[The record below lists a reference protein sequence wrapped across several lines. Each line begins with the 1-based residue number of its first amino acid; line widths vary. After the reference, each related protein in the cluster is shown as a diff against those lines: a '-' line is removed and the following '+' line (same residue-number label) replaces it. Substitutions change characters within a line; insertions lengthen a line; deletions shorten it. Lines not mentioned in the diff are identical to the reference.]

1 MCSVTRQ
8 PYQMDVLSGMWCEM
22 VKKKKKDV
30 RRKKKRSGRSGG
42 TSRHLTI
49 YESTGS
55 AKGGR

>member
-1 MCSVTRQ
+1 
-8 PYQMDVLSGMWCEM
+8 M
-22 VKKKKKDV
+22 VKKKYV
-30 RRKKKRSGRSGG
+30 RRKKERSGRSGG